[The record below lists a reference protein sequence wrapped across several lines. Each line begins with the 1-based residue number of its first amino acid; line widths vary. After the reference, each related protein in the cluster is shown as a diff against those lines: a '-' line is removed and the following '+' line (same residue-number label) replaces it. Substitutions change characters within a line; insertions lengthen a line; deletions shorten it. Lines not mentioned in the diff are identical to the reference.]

1 MELKRI
7 IALCITVCT
16 VLTATGYS
24 AKADFNGD
32 LNGDKKIDKNDL
44 TELSKYFNTKEKKYD
59 LNGDGTVDIFDMS
72 YFERNMRTYSF
83 ETEYTGAIGLTRSYI
98 LYLRP
103 EPDNESKS
111 DILVPIG
118 SKVYIHSRVDEFY
131 KVTYI
136 NEDKKV
142 LTGFITRYVDIIKDD
157 EANSFLGVL
166 SERYES
172 NGDPGCIS
180 TGAGDYGGKSY
191 GAWQLSSRMGSVDS
205 FLIWLK
211 DVNKTFY
218 AALDQAR
225 KSDETGPG
233 SFGENF
239 DAAWKNIAASNYN
252 EFLKLQQSYIKI
264 RYYDDLVSRLESDG
278 LYSEQTKKFTTRNVL
293 WSLAVQHG
301 SFGARKLIANSAAP
315 EGHEGFINAVYN
327 ERSKV
332 DIYFYNSQSLHTGLK
347 NRFTNEK
354 NDALRML
361 NLENTLDILNQ

>member
-1 MELKRI
+1 MKLKGI
-7 IALCITVCT
+7 IAICLTLCTMFT
-16 VLTATGYS
+16 TGEYLV
-24 AKADFNGD
+24 KAEFNGD

-44 TELSKYFNTKEKKYD
+44 SELSKYFNSKEKKYD
-59 LNGDGTVDIFDMS
+59 FNGDGVVDIFDMS
-72 YFERNMRTYSF
+72 YFERNMGTYSF
-83 ETEYTGAIGLTRSYI
+83 ETEYSGAVGVTRDYI

-103 EPDNESKS
+103 EPKYESKS

-118 SKVYIHSRVDEFY
+118 SKVYIHSRIDDFY

-136 NEDKKV
+136 DEKKKV
-142 LTGFITRYVDIIKDD
+142 LSGFITRYADIIKDD
-157 EANSFLGVL
+157 ETSSFLGVL

-180 TGAGDYGGKSY
+180 TGEGDYGGKSY

-211 DVNKTFY
+211 EVNKTFY
-218 AALDQAR
+218 SALDQAR
-225 KSDETGPG
+225 KSDQTGPG

-239 DAAWKNIAASNYN
+239 DTAWKNIASSNYN

-264 RYYDDLVSRLESDG
+264 RYYDDLVNKLSSEGIYL
-278 LYSEQTKKFTTRNVL
+278 EQTKKFTTRNIL

-301 SFGARKLIANSAAP
+301 SYGAKRLIINSAAP
-315 EGHEGFINAVYN
+315 QDHTGFINSIYE

-332 DIYFYNSQSLHTGLK
+332 DVYFLNSQKLHASLK
-347 NRFTNEK
+347 NRFNNEK

-361 NLENTLDILNQ
+361 NLENAMQ